1 MPPVNQ
7 NFMAMSNYGSQYQPM
22 PPLALTQPA
31 SMADWRSPYVPQTR
45 SFAVGAPA
53 QPNLG
58 TTSYDSFG
66 SPVAVGSPAALN
78 ADPSGL
84 AMAQMNLNTTMPAT
98 NLGGGQRGIMDS
110 FLQQR
115 NTDGTTSGG
124 YGQAALGVLQG
135 VGGLYLGM
143 QQYNLAKDSLAFQK
157 DSFNRQF
164 DVNKNLTNSR
174 LEDRQRARV
183 AANSGAYQSVGDY
196 MNQNGVK

>member
-1 MPPVNQ
+1 MGYE
-7 NFMAMSNYGSQYQPM
+7 SLGSYGYQSLPS
-22 PPLALTQPA
+22 LALTQSPA
-31 SMADWRSPYVPQTR
+31 IPDWKSQFLPQQR
-45 SFAVGAPA
+45 SFAMGASA

-58 TTSYDSFG
+58 ATSYDSFG
-66 SPVAVGSPAALN
+66 NPVAVNSPLAMN

-84 AMAQMNLNTTMPAT
+84 ALTQMNLNTSMPAA
-98 NLGGGQRGIMDS
+98 NLGGGGQRSIMDS

-124 YGQAALGVLQG
+124 YGTAALGVLQG

-143 QQYNLAKDSLAFQK
+143 QQYNLAKDSLALQK

-196 MNQNGVK
+196 MNKNGVK